1 MLKNRL
7 ECNEIQDNEI
17 EDKMPSIIKLA
28 STAAL
33 NVAENKIPNVSG
45 IAKKNFGATMTSF
58 GSYPSIF
65 SNDSFSK
72 KVESTTTKLSFLLL
86 PALTTSKK
94 IL

>member
-17 EDKMPSIIKLA
+17 EGKMPSIIKLA

-45 IAKKNFGATMTSF
+45 IAKKNFGA
-58 GSYPSIF
+58 
-65 SNDSFSK
+65 K
-72 KVESTTTKLSFLLL
+72 KKDIDINISPHLIIINSQTIYLMQR
-86 PALTTSKK
+86 
-94 IL
+94 